1 MNGEGGSFDQ
11 RVRMILRRG
20 RQRGFVTASELLA
33 DLDGL
38 EDDPTGEE
46 ERWEHLINRL
56 AEEGVAVI
64 EEVEEVE
71 QLPRPRGSPSSS
83 RLSDPVTQYFKEI
96 GRYPLL
102 KPEQEVELAV
112 QIEQGEQAREELRRK
127 GLSARERRALTR
139 RVKGG
144 EKAYNTLVQSN
155 LRLVVSIARKT
166 FGSLNGAT
174 LLDLIQEGNMGLM
187 KAAERFDHRR
197 GFRFS
202 TYASW
207 WIRQP
212 MIKIYAE
219 QSRAIRLPAH
229 LSALV
234 PVLNETRRELTQREG
249 RPPTTSELAARLE
262 LDPAQVE
269 RMVRIT
275 QRPVSLQ
282 DPVGWEEDGTTVGD
296 LVEDQTAQD
305 PFDAATLAFLQ
316 RHLAHVL
323 KNLRGREQEILRLR
337 FGLEDGRV
345 WTLAELSGR
354 FRVTKERIRQMER
367 KALSKIRHQR
377 LTANLLEYLED

>member
-1 MNGEGGSFDQ
+1 MTGDGETFED
-11 RVRMILRRG
+11 RVEMILRRG

-38 EDDPTGEE
+38 DDDRHGEE
-46 ERWEHLINRL
+46 ERWDHLMGRL
-56 AEEGVAVI
+56 AEDGVQVI

-71 QLPRPRGSPSSS
+71 VLRRRRNSGARS
-83 RLSDPVTQYFKEI
+83 RVADPVGLYMKEI
-96 GRYPLL
+96 GRYALL

-112 QIEQGEQAREELRRK
+112 QIESGERAREELESQE
-127 GLSARERRALTR
+127 LSAQGRRALTK
-139 RVKGG
+139 RVKRG
-144 EKAYNTLVQSN
+144 ERAYDTLVQSN
-155 LRLVVSIARKT
+155 LRLVVAIARKT

-187 KAAERFDHRR
+187 KAAQRFDHRR

-202 TYASW
+202 TYAAW

-212 MIKIYAE
+212 MIKMYAE

-234 PVLNETRRELTQREG
+234 PVLNETRRELTQLEG
-249 RPPTTSELAARLE
+249 RPPTTGELAARLD

-282 DPVGWEEDGTTVGD
+282 DPVGWEDDGTTVGD
-296 LVEDQTAQD
+296 LVEDQSAQD

-323 KNLRGREQEILRLR
+323 KSLRGREQEILRLR

-345 WTLAELSGR
+345 WTLSELSGR

>member
-1 MNGEGGSFDQ
+1 MSSEGGDFDR
-11 RVRMILRRG
+11 RVRLILRRG
-20 RQRGFVTASELLA
+20 RQRGFVTSSELMA

-38 EDDPTGEE
+38 EGGSSQQEKSWDYLMG
-46 ERWEHLINRL
+46 RL
-56 AEEGVAVI
+56 AEEGIAVI
-64 EEVEEVE
+64 EEVEEV
-71 QLPRPRGSPSSS
+71 QKRLRRPGSGKSSP
-83 RLSDPVTQYFKEI
+83 LSNPVSLYLKEI

-112 QIEQGEQAREELRRK
+112 QIEHGVRAKESLREEGLSSKERRELAGRVKQGE
-127 GLSARERRALTR
+127 T
-139 RVKGG
+139 
-144 EKAYNTLVQSN
+144 AYNKLVESN
-155 LRLVVSIARKT
+155 LRLVVAMARKT
-166 FGSLNGAT
+166 FGSMNGAT

-202 TYASW
+202 TYAAW

-212 MIKIYAE
+212 MIKMYAE

-229 LSALV
+229 LSAMI
-234 PVLNETRRELTQREG
+234 PVLNETTRELTQQKG
-249 RPPTTSELAARLE
+249 RPPTTSELADRLE
-262 LDPAQVE
+262 LNPSQVE
-269 RMVRIT
+269 RMLRIS

-282 DPVGWEEDGTTVGD
+282 APVGSEEDGTTVGD
-296 LVEDQTAQD
+296 LVQDRTAQD

-316 RHLAHVL
+316 RHLAHAL
-323 KNLRGREQEILRLR
+323 KNLRGREQDILRLR

-345 WTLAELSGR
+345 WTLAELSRR

-377 LTANLLEYLED
+377 LTTDLLEYLED